1 MVRRVRAFAVV
12 ATLILLSWTAPAH
25 AAWYKA
31 ETDRFIVYGAA
42 SEATVRDYAAKLQ
55 TFDSILRVFHPST
68 AARAPATKVQLY
80 LVRGR
85 DDLRRIQPALP
96 PGIAGFYSAMNEGV
110 FAVALTDGGLGKDD
124 VLFHEYAHH
133 FMLENFPAA
142 YPAWFVEGFAEYFMT
157 TDITWKGIKVGSFN
171 QGRVND
177 VFIQT
182 WVPLEDLLSKT
193 VWEVP
198 KNRREVFYAQS
209 WLLMHYMRSDPV
221 RGKRLDAAILATA
234 EGEAPVKAF
243 QTATGMDTAQL
254 TAALRKYNKL
264 SVLTFKEAMEA
275 PPAMTVMRLP
285 PSADDLLLHNL
296 HLILASTGA
305 PEPKLLADVRR
316 DAAKYPGDRLAET
329 TLARAE
335 FVIGDVPAGEAIM
348 KRRLTAEPE
357 DPETLLLAGTGQ
369 VLAGMRDKASRA
381 ERYRASRPLLA
392 KAYKL
397 NERDFRPLYAYA
409 LSRSIEPVFPIEN
422 DLNAL
427 LEARGLAPAVQELS
441 LRAGVALLA
450 RGRRAEAVRMLAPL
464 VNNPHGGQAAATA
477 KALIEGK
484 SVAEADAAGA
494 TAEETPP
501 PAGPGGPAPE
511 RTSAP

>member
-1 MVRRVRAFAVV
+1 M
-12 ATLILLSWTAPAH
+12 
-25 AAWYKA
+25 
-31 ETDRFIVYGAA
+31 
-42 SEATVRDYAAKLQ
+42 
-55 TFDSILRVFHPST
+55 FHPST

-96 PGIAGFYSAMNEGV
+96 PGIAGFYRAMNEGV

-221 RGKRLDAAILATA
+221 RGKQLDAAILATA
-234 EGEAPVKAF
+234 EGEAPVEAF
-243 QTATGMDTAQL
+243 QTATGMDMAQL

-264 SVLTFKEAMEA
+264 SVLTFKEAMKA
-275 PPAMTVMRLP
+275 PPAMTVMRLRA
-285 PSADDLLLHNL
+285 SADDLLLDNL

-305 PEPKLLADVRR
+305 PEPKLLA
-316 DAAKYPGDRLAET
+316 AC
-329 TLARAE
+329 
-335 FVIGDVPAGEAIM
+335 AG
-348 KRRLTAEPE
+348 KRRSIRA
-357 DPETLLLAGTGQ
+357 TGWP
-369 VLAGMRDKASRA
+369 RR
-381 ERYRASRPLLA
+381 RW
-392 KAYKL
+392 
-397 NERDFRPLYAYA
+397 
-409 LSRSIEPVFPIEN
+409 
-422 DLNAL
+422 
-427 LEARGLAPAVQELS
+427 RGPS
-441 LRAGVALLA
+441 
-450 RGRRAEAVRMLAPL
+450 
-464 VNNPHGGQAAATA
+464 
-477 KALIEGK
+477 
-484 SVAEADAAGA
+484 S
-494 TAEETPP
+494 
-501 PAGPGGPAPE
+501 
-511 RTSAP
+511 